1 MENERSYNIL
11 RVSKGAETRSTIL
24 RQAISMASVFGLGGL
39 TIGRLATQTS
49 MSKSGLFGHF
59 GSKEALQFAVL
70 EMVTEDLTNQVA
82 QPALEELTG
91 ERRLRKLFSNW
102 MEWIGTDQHPGGCPL
117 MSAFVELDDQPGEL
131 RNFLVEQQIE
141 WLDCI
146 RRMAQKT
153 VSEGNFQS
161 GLDTR
166 QFAFEF
172 HNIGLGFNF
181 SLRLLRDPD
190 ALDRAN
196 IVFNNLIRK
205 ARS

>member
-1 MENERSYNIL
+1 MR
-11 RVSKGAETRSTIL
+11 KGDETRSTIL
-24 RQAISMASVFGLGGL
+24 RQAISMASIFGLEGL
-39 TIGRLATQTS
+39 TIGRLATQTG
-49 MSKSGLFGHF
+49 MSKSGLFRHF

-70 EMVTEDLTNQVA
+70 EMTTEDLTNSVVE
-82 QPALEELTG
+82 PAIEELTG

-102 MEWIGTDQHPGGCPL
+102 MEWIGTDQRPGGCPL
-117 MSAFVELDDQPGEL
+117 MGAFVELDDQPGEL

-161 GLDTR
+161 SLDTR

-181 SLRLLRDPD
+181 SLRLLHDPN
-190 ALDRAN
+190 ALDRTYT
-196 IVFNNLIRK
+196 VFNNLIRK

>member
-1 MENERSYNIL
+1 M
-11 RVSKGAETRSTIL
+11 G
-24 RQAISMASVFGLGGL
+24 
-39 TIGRLATQTS
+39 
-49 MSKSGLFGHF
+49 
-59 GSKEALQFAVL
+59 
-70 EMVTEDLTNQVA
+70 
-82 QPALEELTG
+82 
-91 ERRLRKLFSNW
+91 
-102 MEWIGTDQHPGGCPL
+102 
-117 MSAFVELDDQPGEL
+117 AFVELDDQPGEL

-161 GLDTR
+161 SLDTR

-181 SLRLLRDPD
+181 SLRLLHDPN
-190 ALDRAN
+190 ALDHTY

>member
-1 MENERSYNIL
+1 M
-11 RVSKGAETRSTIL
+11 G
-24 RQAISMASVFGLGGL
+24 
-39 TIGRLATQTS
+39 
-49 MSKSGLFGHF
+49 
-59 GSKEALQFAVL
+59 
-70 EMVTEDLTNQVA
+70 
-82 QPALEELTG
+82 
-91 ERRLRKLFSNW
+91 
-102 MEWIGTDQHPGGCPL
+102 WIGTDQRPGGCPL
-117 MSAFVELDDQPGEL
+117 MGAFVELDDQPGEL
-131 RNFLVEQQIE
+131 RNFLVKQQIE

-181 SLRLLRDPD
+181 SLRLLHDPN
-190 ALDRAN
+190 ALDRTY

-205 ARS
+205 ARF